1 MTIENVDY
9 KKYIPLLN
17 VLGYL
22 EATYNLIISHE
33 KFKEDRDED
42 IYQSP
47 GGEAIKRIEA
57 IADSAV
63 QELHKTAVLQCGIC
77 LENLLKLS
85 LESVLDGLD
94 DHWKD
99 ELKKYYRN
107 QITSNGQCDNFLN
120 LFRLIDKHSRS
131 CDSHGFKN
139 MPFIIGDADIKK
151 SKKSSKKDK
160 RPANKIYEDS
170 CKRIKKIEDFSV
182 LAATTNQ
189 NGRSFRTLH
198 NDIIEKRNDISH
210 GKTHGVTREYAL
222 EAIEFTIQF
231 SVGFL
236 ENLESY
242 NII

>member
-1 MTIENVDY
+1 MTIENINY

-22 EATYNLIISHE
+22 EATYNLISSHE
-33 KFKEDRDED
+33 KFKEDRDEG
-42 IYQSP
+42 IYQLP

-77 LENLLKLS
+77 LENLLNLS
-85 LESVLDGLD
+85 LESVLDGLN

-107 QITSNGQCDNFLN
+107 QITGSGKWENFIN
-120 LFRLIDKHSRS
+120 LFKLIDKYSRS
-131 CDSHGFKN
+131 CNSHGFKD
-139 MPFIIGDADIKK
+139 MPFIIGELDIKESDELSK
-151 SKKSSKKDK
+151 SDK
-160 RPANKIYEDS
+160 RSANSIYSDS
-170 CKRIKKIEDFSV
+170 CKYVDVGDFNV
-182 LAATTNQ
+182 LAATTNAKD
-189 NGRSFRTLH
+189 RVFKTLH

-222 EAIEFTIQF
+222 ESIEFTIRF

-236 ENLESY
+236 EGLEDY